1 MTWQTP
7 RSTILQNFIALRQPT
22 PEIFVTKIL
31 QTKEQKKQKNSNDIS
46 LPCLSACGD
55 KKLLFVQSMNV
66 QCTCVHCINAQKAML
81 SMQVIALL
89 TTAHQLTDHCAFR
102 PSTNYAKLR
111 SAVGSQHL
119 SAYLVATLYI
129 HWLAD
134 RWTSPAVLL
143 RSQTVHTHKMHM
155 TKPLKAT
162 LMHCVNAVYPV
173 LLQHK

>member
-55 KKLLFVQSMNV
+55 KKIVVCAVHECAVHM
-66 QCTCVHCINAQKAML
+66 CTLHKCTKSYAVYAGHSSVDNCASINWSL
-81 SMQVIALL
+81 RI
-89 TTAHQLTDHCAFR
+89 
-102 PSTNYAKLR
+102 PSIDKLR
-111 SAVGSQHL
+111 KVEVGSRHL